1 VDRMDTTPVTAD
13 QRRADFERMDRN
25 IRSASWIGLGM
36 LVPVCLGS
44 LVITL
49 SSTRASG
56 CVTYGVQCSD
66 VPDGSIPG
74 CFLAALLL
82 GIAAVAWPRKLL
94 PFASARGWLLGLH
107 IAAQLMTA
115 LLILSYI

>member
-1 VDRMDTTPVTAD
+1 MDTTPDTAD
-13 QRRADFERMDRN
+13 RRRADLERTDRN
-25 IRSASWIGLGM
+25 IRSASWFGLIM
-36 LVPVCLGS
+36 LVPVCFGS
-44 LVITL
+44 LLVTL
-49 SSTRASG
+49 SSPRASG
-56 CVTYGVQCSD
+56 CVTYGMRCSD
-66 VPDGSIPG
+66 VPEGSIPG

-94 PFASARGWLLGLH
+94 PFPSARGWLLGLH